1 MKNFSLLF
9 VGAMLWLTSLSAEA
23 KLNVVA
29 TLPDY
34 GAIASEIGGD
44 KVKVTN
50 LARGTEDPHFVD
62 GKPSFIRTLNQA
74 DVLLE
79 GGAELEIGWL
89 PPLVNSARNRKIL
102 SDAPG
107 HGIMS
112 RGISMIDVPTGAVD
126 RSMGDVH
133 AAGNPHYALDP
144 LNGKI
149 IAANIADVFS
159 KVDPKNKDYY
169 TANLQKFKEQID
181 QKMVTW
187 TKLMEPIRGTK
198 IVTYH
203 KSYDYFAKR
212 FGLEIVGQIEPKPGI
227 EPSATHINA
236 LVGRVKGERAKLVVI
251 EPSRSQRTPQY
262 VADAIG
268 GKLLI
273 LPLMVGGD
281 DKIKTYFDLFDY
293 DIAKITT
300 ALKAKQ

>member
-1 MKNFSLLF
+1 MKKFSFIF
-9 VGAMLWLTSLSAEA
+9 VSAVLWLMTLSAEA

-34 GAIASEIGGD
+34 GAIATEIGGD
-44 KVKVTN
+44 KVKVTS

-62 GKPSFIRTLNQA
+62 AKPSFIRTLNQA

-89 PPLVNSARNRKIL
+89 PPHVNNARNGKIL

-112 RGISMIDVPTGAVD
+112 RGISMLDVPTGPVD

-159 KVDPKNKDYY
+159 KVDSKNKEYY
-169 TANLQKFKEQID
+169 AANLHKFNERID
-181 QKMVTW
+181 QKMLEW

-203 KSYDYFAKR
+203 KSYEYFAKR
-212 FGLEIVGQIEPKPGI
+212 FGLEVVGQIEPKPGI

-236 LVGRVKGERAKLVVI
+236 LVGRIKGEGVKLVVI
-251 EPSRSQRTPQY
+251 EPSRPQRTPKY

-268 GKLLI
+268 GKLVI

-281 DKIKTYFDLFDY
+281 DKIKSYFDLFDY